1 MSALA
6 PSEVHN
12 RMIPHRSCPTLLL
25 FLITQG
31 DVIASVG
38 LSHIIGKL
46 NDHLRISTN
55 ILYCNEHQKLINYE
69 SECLRTAG
77 ITRMI
82 YTSAAAV
89 NSSRLQRHIGD
100 GSQLFVV
107 ISTEP
112 PYDLLRTLDLRF
124 QNADFLIVIDRRID
138 REMWLAYVQHA
149 FELGYVRLLLHTTP
163 NGGVYGKTLFPKVRI
178 DPTTVEQYL
187 QHRASMRDLHG
198 YPVRVAAYKN
208 VPRSFMYVNS
218 WGRMVYAG
226 FYMRFVRA
234 FLDSRNATFIPVH
247 TPSDSPGNC
256 TLSLRNETV
265 DLCAD
270 SLAAN
275 PEMFSLTYG
284 FRIAYANVMVA
295 HAKKLLSYR
304 YLEAPFQ
311 ISVWLCLVT
320 YVILIVGF
328 LSCIH
333 WQQHRRW
340 DFSKYLLEVFSSLL
354 FAGFSLR
361 SIRGRERYILFGVI
375 FMTGFVYSTMY
386 LGLLKSMLISEVFE
400 PQINTFEQLVASNT
414 TLLVDPYDRILFAKY
429 NMPEVLWSVVQT
441 VTFETL
447 LYHRNRFDQ
456 NYAYVLFTDRM
467 ALYETAQ
474 LFLRHPRLRRIPVNF
489 AFLFTGIPM
498 RKRWFLKEHLS
509 TAWYHAFESG
519 LTRKLSE
526 DANNEAMSV
535 GHLHYLITEHLEAK
549 PLDLD
554 YFVMPAIAL
563 ALGSGL
569 AIISFVIELTA
580 WRMCRSRPQ
589 V

>member
-1 MSALA
+1 
-6 PSEVHN
+6 
-12 RMIPHRSCPTLLL
+12 MILHQSCLLI
-25 FLITQG
+25 FLLSQCHSSG
-31 DVIASVG
+31 SVDLG
-38 LSHIIGKL
+38 HIIDKL
-46 NDHLRISTN
+46 NDHLRISAN
-55 ILYCNEHQKLINYE
+55 ILYCNESQKLLNWE
-69 SECLRTAG
+69 SEYLHKAE

-82 YTSAAAV
+82 YTSGAAL
-89 NSSRLQRHIGD
+89 NSTQLQLHIGD
-100 GSQLFVV
+100 GSQLFIV

-112 PYDLLRTLDLRF
+112 PYDLLQVLELRF
-124 QNADFLIVIDRRID
+124 QHADFLIVTDQPIEQDK
-138 REMWLAYVQHA
+138 WLAFVQYA
-149 FELGYVRLLLHTTP
+149 FEQGYVRLLLYTTSG
-163 NGGVYGKTLFPKVRI
+163 GGVYGKTLFPHVRI
-178 DPTTVEQYL
+178 DPTTVEEYL
-187 QHRASMRDLHG
+187 RYRDTLKNLHG

-208 VPRSFMYVNS
+208 VPRSFMYVNA
-218 WGRMVYAG
+218 WGRTIYAG

-234 FLDSRNATFIPVH
+234 FLDSKNASFVPVH

-256 TLSLRNETV
+256 TLVLHNETV
-265 DLCAD
+265 DICAD

-275 PEMFSLTYG
+275 PQMFSLTYG

-295 HAKKLLSYR
+295 HAKPLLSYR

-311 ISVWLCLVT
+311 KSVWLCLVA
-320 YVILIVGF
+320 YVLLIVSF
-328 LSCIH
+328 LSCLH
-333 WQQHRRW
+333 WQQYRRW

-354 FAGFSLR
+354 FAGFTLQ

-386 LGLLKSMLISEVFE
+386 LGLLKSMLISEVYE
-400 PQINTFEQLVASNT
+400 PQINTFEQLVESNI

-429 NMPEVLWSVVQT
+429 NMPEVLWSVVET

-447 LYHRNRFDQ
+447 LHHRNRFDQ
-456 NYAYVLFTDRM
+456 RYAYVLFTDRM
-467 ALYETAQ
+467 NLYETAQ
-474 LFLRHPRLRRIPVNF
+474 LFLRHPRLRRIPINF

-519 LTRKLSE
+519 LTRKLAE

-554 YFVMPAIAL
+554 YFVMPTIAL
-563 ALGSGL
+563 ALGHSL
-569 AIISFVIELTA
+569 ALISFVIELTA
-580 WRMCRSRPQ
+580 WRMCRSREQ
-589 V
+589 L

>member
-1 MSALA
+1 
-6 PSEVHN
+6 
-12 RMIPHRSCPTLLL
+12 MILQQSCPTLLL

-31 DVIASVG
+31 DLIGSVE
-38 LSHIIGKL
+38 LTHIIDTL

-55 ILYCNEHQKLINYE
+55 ILYCNERSKLINYE
-69 SECLRTAG
+69 SEYLRQAE
-77 ITRMI
+77 ITRLI
-82 YTSAAAV
+82 YTSAAAI
-89 NSSRLQRHIGD
+89 NSSHLQLHIGH
-100 GSQLFVV
+100 GSQLFIVFT
-107 ISTEP
+107 TEP
-112 PYDLLRTLDLRF
+112 PYDLFPVLDLHF
-124 QNADFLIVIDRRID
+124 QNADFLIVIDKSID
-138 REMWLAYVQHA
+138 LDTWLAYVQYA
-149 FELGYVRLLLHTTP
+149 FELGYVRLLLYTTP
-163 NGGVYGKTLFPKVRI
+163 NGAVYGKMLFPVVRI
-178 DPTTVEQYL
+178 VPATVEQYL
-187 QHRASMRDLHG
+187 HMRDTLKDLHG

-208 VPRSFMYVNS
+208 VPRSFMYLNS
-218 WGRMVYAG
+218 WGRMIYAG

-234 FLDSRNATFIPVH
+234 FLHSRNATFVPVH
-247 TPSDSPGNC
+247 TPNDSPGNC
-256 TLSLRNETV
+256 TLALKNESV

-275 PEMFSLTYG
+275 QEMFSLTYG

-295 HAKKLLSYR
+295 HAKPLLSYR

-311 ISVWLCLVT
+311 NSVWMCLVI
-320 YVILIVGF
+320 YVLLIVSF

-333 WQQHRRW
+333 WQQHGRW

-354 FAGFSLR
+354 FSGFNLR

-400 PQINTFEQLVASNT
+400 PQINTFEQLVASNI

-441 VTFETL
+441 VSFETL
-447 LYHRNRFDQ
+447 LHHRNRFDQ
-456 NYAYVLFTDRM
+456 SYAYVLFTDRM

-474 LFLRHPRLRRIPVNF
+474 LFLRHPRLRRIPINF

-498 RKRWFLKEHLS
+498 RKKWFLKEHLS
-509 TAWYHAFESG
+509 RAWYHSFESG
-519 LTRKLSE
+519 LTRKLAVE
-526 DANNEAMSV
+526 ANNEAMSV
-535 GHLHYLITEHLEAK
+535 GHLHYLITEHMEAK

-554 YFVMPAIAL
+554 YFVMPTIAL
-563 ALGSGL
+563 LLGCGL

-580 WRMCRSRPQ
+580 WRMCGSR
-589 V
+589 VRRC